1 MDKRPGEVRTQSRG
15 LEPFNVRPLHARSED
30 DGSVLREKQ
39 QGIAGKH
46 AGDDI
51 HQQGRS
57 SAGGGM
63 GFSEPWSV
71 DWCFSVIGSEYTHM
85 YFWILKDLS
94 WTQGWRLFS
103 ISFGSFAI
111 MWWVII
117 LYHSLRTRNTA
128 EVWNAIGLF
137 LWLFANFWW
146 MTGEAHDYQYPDSP
160 AISDR
165 HLQESAII
173 LETAVV
179 WLSLYYFIL
188 LPLDLLPQ
196 TTQAMEEYDDGDFTP
211 RFSYF
216 RNFRQYENI
225 HTLFWLCKDLAW
237 NLDNISMWFVFL
249 FPTVLVAVDLL
260 WVSLCGKVRVESLP
274 RPPSCARTRRSSP
287 SNSRPPPQPP
297 LNRRPSSTLR
307 TLPPG
312 CCGCWA
318 TRCGPSGS
326 SSQTL
331 TSPSSCGNSPPGRHS
346 QQRGGIRRGS

>member
-1 MDKRPGEVRTQSRG
+1 MGDTNRESLKASGTPSSQPPR

-30 DGSVLREKQ
+30 EGSPLRGS
-39 QGIAGKH
+39 QGIAVKSGEKDDG
-46 AGDDI
+46 ADGDD
-51 HQQGRS
+51 R
-57 SAGGGM
+57 GGHM

-71 DWCFSVIGSEYTHM
+71 DWCFSVIGSEYCHM
-85 YFWILKDLS
+85 YFWILKDLA

-117 LYHSLRTRNTA
+117 LYHSLRTRNGA

-165 HLQESAII
+165 HLSESAII

-179 WLSLYYFIL
+179 WLSLYYFII
-188 LPLDLLPQ
+188 LPLNLMPQ
-196 TTQAMEEYDDGDFTP
+196 TAQAMEEYDDGDFTP

-216 RNFRQYENI
+216 KNFRQYENI

-260 WVSLCGKVRVESLP
+260 WVSLCGKVRL
-274 RPPSCARTRRSSP
+274 
-287 SNSRPPPQPP
+287 
-297 LNRRPSSTLR
+297 
-307 TLPPG
+307 
-312 CCGCWA
+312 
-318 TRCGPSGS
+318 
-326 SSQTL
+326 
-331 TSPSSCGNSPPGRHS
+331 
-346 QQRGGIRRGS
+346 